1 MLRSVCISVLLIS
14 LSCHAVDNGD
24 VLFKSTIK
32 RPNCFVTVPASIE
45 LGEILA
51 ASTAQNSNSEY
62 FNHFNEFDVDISCDG
77 GASVNSWVQ
86 LSSPGS
92 PGEVATGGG
101 AKFISM
107 AFSNGSSADSSLQL
121 GLAYLE
127 KDNTTVG
134 IYDSNL
140 NAYLAAINTGTVN
153 TSSAKYCEGNSD
165 RSCSFKPAIILN
177 SKGMSSDGSG
187 SLTDNVLNGPNSYE
201 QSITFTLTYD

>member
-1 MLRSVCISVLLIS
+1 MQS
-14 LSCHAVDNGD
+14 SCHAIDNGNM
-24 VLFKSTIK
+24 LMRSTIK
-32 RPNCFVTVPASIE
+32 RLDCIVSVPATID

-51 ASTAQNSNSEY
+51 VAPEQNARTEYLFNFSE
-62 FNHFNEFDVDISCDG
+62 FKIDISCDG
-77 GASVNSWVQ
+77 GASVNSWIQ
-86 LSSPGS
+86 LSSTAT

-107 AFSNGSSADSSLQL
+107 AFSNGASADSSLQL

-153 TSSAKYCEGNSD
+153 TSSAKYCQGNSD
-165 RSCSFKPAIILN
+165 RSCSFKPAIVLN
-177 SKGMSSDGSG
+177 SKGMNSDGSG
-187 SLTDNVLNGPNSYE
+187 SLTDSVLNGPNSYE

>member
-1 MLRSVCISVLLIS
+1 
-14 LSCHAVDNGD
+14 
-24 VLFKSTIK
+24 
-32 RPNCFVTVPASIE
+32 
-45 LGEILA
+45 
-51 ASTAQNSNSEY
+51 
-62 FNHFNEFDVDISCDG
+62 
-77 GASVNSWVQ
+77 
-86 LSSPGS
+86 
-92 PGEVATGGG
+92 
-101 AKFISM
+101 M

-153 TSSAKYCEGNSD
+153 TSSAKYCQGNSD
-165 RSCSFKPAIILN
+165 CSCSFKPVIILK

-187 SLTDNVLNGPNSYE
+187 SLADNVLNGPNSYE

>member
-24 VLFKSTIK
+24 MLFKSTIK
-32 RPNCFVTVPASIE
+32 RSNCFVTVPASIE

-92 PGEVATGGG
+92 PGEVATGGR
-101 AKFISM
+101 K
-107 AFSNGSSADSSLQL
+107 
-121 GLAYLE
+121 
-127 KDNTTVG
+127 
-134 IYDSNL
+134 IY
-140 NAYLAAINTGTVN
+140 
-153 TSSAKYCEGNSD
+153 
-165 RSCSFKPAIILN
+165 
-177 SKGMSSDGSG
+177 
-187 SLTDNVLNGPNSYE
+187 LNG
-201 QSITFTLTYD
+201 I